1 MTAGRDQP
9 RRHTVTRSSQRPT
22 RRRMTPWSQHPL
34 ISATKKARDKELA
47 ETKQKKDDKNVEIKK
62 LSGTL

>member
-1 MTAGRDQP
+1 
-9 RRHTVTRSSQRPT
+9 
-22 RRRMTPWSQHPL
+22 MTPWSQHPL

-47 ETKQKKDDKNVEIKK
+47 ETNQKKDDKNVEIKK